1 MIHEE
6 HNIRSI
12 RQKFKEKGVFY
23 TDAKLAQIM
32 KGYIDIPY
40 RNVYDPTCGDGSLL
54 SVFDDDI
61 QKFGQEIDT
70 EQAEE
75 ARKRLC
81 NCTIYDGDTLAEPK
95 GMEQRY
101 DVVIANPPFSICW
114 NPTFD
119 ERFNECGVLA
129 PKSKADYAFILH
141 CLYVLKDTG
150 MAIILCFPGILY
162 RGNSEGKIR
171 KWFIENKH
179 IERIVRIPK
188 GYFVDT
194 NIETDLLILRKSSAL
209 DGIIFEDITL
219 KKQRKVSYDEI
230 KENGY
235 TLSVN
240 TYVQEEIIKEVIN
253 PIELQEQCRK
263 SMLLKLKRD
272 ILADMEV
279 CELERWDKYTY
290 IDKIKDLINDIRG
303 NVKVD

>member
-1 MIHEE
+1 MVV
-6 HNIRSI
+6 
-12 RQKFKEKGVFY
+12 K
-23 TDAKLAQIM
+23 
-32 KGYIDIPY
+32 
-40 RNVYDPTCGDGSLL
+40 C
-54 SVFDDDI
+54 FD
-61 QKFGQEIDT
+61 
-70 EQAEE
+70 
-75 ARKRLC
+75 L
-81 NCTIYDGDTLAEPK
+81 
-95 GMEQRY
+95 
-101 DVVIANPPFSICW
+101 
-114 NPTFD
+114 
-119 ERFNECGVLA
+119 
-129 PKSKADYAFILH
+129 
-141 CLYVLKDTG
+141 
-150 MAIILCFPGILY
+150 
-162 RGNSEGKIR
+162 
-171 KWFIENKH
+171 IENKY
-179 IERIVRIPK
+179 IERVVRIPK

-279 CELERWDKYTY
+279 CELEGWDKYTY